1 MPVSTPVPS
10 RRSKPDISGLP
21 HPRQPLVRPVSDREV
36 CRLVR
41 QMVAELILLFGDRI
55 LCRRDR
61 RRMAC
66 HVRQISMYICHVA
79 LSMPQHDIGVAF
91 GRDRTTVGHACH
103 VVEDRRD
110 DPVFD
115 DFVSAA
121 ERMIAV
127 VFGGGEI

>member
-1 MPVSTPVPS
+1 MPISTPVPS

-66 HVRQISMYICHVA
+66 QCAADFDVYLPRR
-79 LSMPQHDIGVAF
+79 PE
-91 GRDRTTVGHACH
+91 HA
-103 VVEDRRD
+103 
-110 DPVFD
+110 
-115 DFVSAA
+115 AA
-121 ERMIAV
+121 
-127 VFGGGEI
+127 